1 MGVPLNNMGVPLQ
14 NFVKIKAPS
23 PMNSIIF
30 YSTLEE
36 ILSFYNLPLKNSMVP
51 QQGVGVVTGMKRN
64 SLLQWPLL

>member
-1 MGVPLNNMGVPLQ
+1 MGVPLQ

-30 YSTLEE
+30 YSTPKE
-36 ILSFYNLPLKNSMVP
+36 ILNFYNLPLKNSMVP
-51 QQGVGVVTGMKRN
+51 QQGWGEVDTGMKRN